1 MVCNFNLYEYLNEPL
16 MILQGIPCDEDGI
29 AVPEGTPPPPR
40 ETDNGAKDWTPYEN
54 RPQFEFADYI
64 YTKNQTSAGGIDQ
77 LLNIWAATLVGTDLE
92 PPFLDHNDLYHT
104 IDSTPVGDIAW
115 ESFKLKYDG
124 ELPDDDI
131 PAWMEAKH
139 EVWFRDPR
147 LLVRNI
153 LANADFNGEID
164 ISPFQE
170 YDADDNHRYQ
180 NFMSG
185 NWAWKQAIRVY
196 FRLSPKIIYIHC

>member
-16 MILQGIPCDEDGI
+16 MILQGVPCDEDGI

-40 ETDNGAKDWTPYEN
+40 ETDNGAEDWTPYEN

-64 YTKNQTSAGGIDQ
+64 YTKNQTSSGSIDQ

-92 PPFLDHNDLYHT
+92 PPFLDHKDLYRT
-104 IDSTPVGDIAW
+104 IDSTPVGDITW
-115 ESFKLKYDG
+115 ESFKLKYNG

-131 PAWMEAKH
+131 PAWMEAEH

-147 LLVRNI
+147 LLIHNI

-185 NWAWKQAIRVY
+185 NWAWKQAVRVY
-196 FRLSPKIIYIHC
+196 FCLSSKIIYIHC